1 MIYGPS
7 KLYAIIVVTIVL
19 NYCVICYLS
28 IHWIV
33 SEHLSLRNKNS
44 GYNFQVYWFVFST
57 FAVHMNTLC
66 WYNIERLLRYVILTL
81 PCYAFMY
88 FFLVL
93 FDMIIGSA
101 NKILTGL
108 TQMTYWVI
116 DRQNANCYNPIMP
129 FMFYPL
135 QRIFSCYAKKL
146 WKFET
151 NFLVN

>member
-1 MIYGPS
+1 VIYGPS

-88 FFLVL
+88 FFWCCLTWSSAL
-93 FDMIIGSA
+93 QIKYWQDWLRWPIELSIDKMPIAIIRSCLSCF
-101 NKILTGL
+101 ILYREYFLAMPKNCENLKL
-108 TQMTYWVI
+108 T
-116 DRQNANCYNPIMP
+116 
-129 FMFYPL
+129 F
-135 QRIFSCYAKKL
+135 
-146 WKFET
+146 
-151 NFLVN
+151 